1 MECTNHLIVVTFV
14 KSNHVNRTIMKHL
27 LFIISFILS
36 SVQVYGQFGYY
47 YKSKFISLIPDCS
60 LYYIQTQT
68 SEQMSQIKESLSRGN
83 DSIRCISTLSSIGCL
98 FTSIPEILPKEC
110 YYSNIYYSENDF
122 KIAILPRLAIK
133 LKIGHSIDEVL
144 VLHKDVLK
152 LDIEKSGIF
161 IFDCNLNTSEDVLKL
176 NELIYQMDATEWCE
190 PMMISNIK
198 KFISLYPSQYYLH
211 NTGQNGGTPGV
222 DINVEPAWSI
232 VSANEN
238 IIVAVIDEG
247 VERNHEN
254 LSGNVLDGLTIDH
267 PDEKGDPIN
276 DYWLG
281 SYYESKSHGTA
292 CAGIIAA
299 KDNFVGI
306 KGVAYGV
313 KILPINVFPQD
324 EDDYIYSYSEKV
336 GNAIRWAYN
345 TKGADIISCSMGFPN
360 CQYISSAFEDAI
372 NYGRGGKGT
381 IVVCA
386 SGNSIPYSNVFFP
399 ANMTGTIAVGA
410 INKSGNIWD
419 YSCRG
424 SSLDLVAPSGATNY
438 QGDIVTTDRSTPKG
452 VNPTGNYMDCFG
464 GTSAACPQV
473 AGVAALILSLRPDL
487 TGSEVRNVLCTTAR
501 DLGNPGRDD
510 TFGYGLV
517 DAYAALNS
525 INYSISGKT
534 VLCDTANYVIIGLSS
549 GFTINWSIDNN
560 NFSISP
566 SGYQCLVTYTGTPQY
581 SVAYLTATVSWSGTT
596 IKTLTKRIVMHGT
609 DLSVI
614 GWQNSGPANPNGT
627 YPEIDFTIPNNRTL
641 PSGYKLERPDME
653 DLTDKESL
661 PIVFRDD
668 IAPVEPDTLI
678 DLCGYGVT
686 DIYGGNKVYLSSNRL
701 DGMDISFSGPVFP
714 TYFHRSNTSGNVTFN
729 IPYQANIYYTTLH
742 AQSEGHCHDFCLTFR
757 VNPLPGSASG
767 DDDIWVEFTGS
778 MLYITYMV
786 VGVLGNN
793 GQYYFP
799 SYSLTISKIPAGTQ
813 VYSGVFP
820 GDQGTVAVN
829 TSTWTSGI
837 YSIRIVCNGHTYTKT
852 IYL

>member
-1 MECTNHLIVVTFV
+1 MNLMKKTILILFGLFV
-14 KSNHVNRTIMKHL
+14 SLDIFAQLGYCCEGKFIELTPSTTERYYVQTRNSESKQYLERIADKEHRQNKNPQSVYMISENSFFVSSKSNL
-27 LFIISFILS
+27 LENDYISELFYDSKGDPIFVAPRVILALKDNTHIKDVIKGYTGILTLDSNQKLKGMLTLTCNLS
-36 SVQVYGQFGYY
+36 SAQ
-47 YKSKFISLIPDCS
+47 
-60 LYYIQTQT
+60 
-68 SEQMSQIKESLSRGN
+68 
-83 DSIRCISTLSSIGCL
+83 
-98 FTSIPEILPKEC
+98 
-110 YYSNIYYSENDF
+110 
-122 KIAILPRLAIK
+122 
-133 LKIGHSIDEVL
+133 
-144 VLHKDVLK
+144 DVLK
-152 LDIEKSGIF
+152 VVAELDTYDE
-161 IFDCNLNTSEDVLKL
+161 V
-176 NELIYQMDATEWCE
+176 EWCE
-190 PMMISNIK
+190 PDMISKCRPHDNNPL
-198 KFISLYPSQYYLH
+198 FPMQYYLQ
-211 NTGQNGGTPGV
+211 NNNSGQY
-222 DINVEPAWSI
+222 DINVVPAWEITTGS
-232 VSANEN
+232 EN
-238 IIVAVIDEG
+238 ITVAVIDEG
-247 VERNHEN
+247 VDPDHED
-254 LSGNVLDGLTIDH
+254 LSGSVLQGLTIGAVNNYGA
-267 PDEKGDPIN
+267 PLNENLFTYKG
-276 DYWLG
+276 
-281 SYYESKSHGTA
+281 HGVV
-292 CAGIIAA
+292 CAGIIGAR
-299 KDNFVGI
+299 DNDKGI
-306 KGVAYGV
+306 LGVAYGV
-313 KILPINVFPQD
+313 KILPINVAPNVAQGDTLSGFSL
-324 EDDYIYSYSEKV
+324 DYGWTLFDSEMAY
-336 GNAIRWAYN
+336 AIQWAAER
-345 TKGADIISCSMGFPN
+345 ADILNLSWGYSNDHN
-360 CQYISSAFEDAI
+360 CILSVI
-372 NYGRGGKGT
+372 NNAMINGRNGKGC
-381 IVVCA
+381 IVVAA
-386 SGNSIPYSNVFFP
+386 SGDYYPSVIDFP
-399 ANMTGTIAVGA
+399 ARMEGVLAVGA
-410 INKSGNIWD
+410 IDKYGNIQT
-419 YSCRG
+419 YSQRG
-424 SSLDLVAPSGATNY
+424 SVLDLVAPSGLPEM
-438 QGDIVTTDRSTPKG
+438 QGDVITTDRKLG
-452 VNPTGNYMDCFG
+452 YGYNPYFVPSGTDLENINYTQKFG
-464 GTSAACPQV
+464 GTSAACAEV
-473 AGVAALILSLRPDL
+473 SGVAALLLSLQPNL
-487 TGSEVRNVLCTTAR
+487 TNSDVCNILFSTAH
-501 DLGNPGRDD
+501 DLGPTGKDN

-517 DAYAALNS
+517 DAYAALKVVNS
-525 INYSISGKT
+525 SISGKT
-534 VLCDTANYVIIGLSS
+534 VICDTANYVINGLPSS
-549 GFTINWSIDNN
+549 YSINWSIDNS

-566 SGYQCLVTYTGTPQY
+566 SSNQCLVTYTGTPQY
-581 SVAYLTATVSWSGTT
+581 NVAYLTATVSWSGTT

-627 YPEIDFTIPNNRTL
+627 YPEIEFTIPNNRTL

-701 DGMDISFSGPVFP
+701 DGMDISFSGPVSP